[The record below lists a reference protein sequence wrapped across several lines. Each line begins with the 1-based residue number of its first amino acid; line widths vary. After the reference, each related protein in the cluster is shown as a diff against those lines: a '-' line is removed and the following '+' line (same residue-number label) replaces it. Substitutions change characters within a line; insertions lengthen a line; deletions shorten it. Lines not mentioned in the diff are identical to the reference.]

1 VTVNVKKIVAWVLFA
16 FVVFYII
23 KFPDKSAAFVR
34 TAGDFLGNAAS
45 QLADFVGNL
54 G

>member
-1 VTVNVKKIVAWVLFA
+1 MKAKKVVAWVLVIFA
-16 FVVFYII
+16 LFYVV
-23 KFPDKSAAFVR
+23 KFPDKSANFVR
-34 TAGDFLGNAAS
+34 SAGDVLSNAAS